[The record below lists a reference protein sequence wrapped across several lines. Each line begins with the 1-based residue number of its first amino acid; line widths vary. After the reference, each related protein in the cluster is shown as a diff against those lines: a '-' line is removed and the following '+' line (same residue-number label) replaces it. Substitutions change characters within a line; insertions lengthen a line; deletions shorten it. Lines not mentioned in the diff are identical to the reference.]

1 MSFCYINGFYKNN
14 IDAQISV
21 EDRGFN
27 FSDGVYEVISF
38 RSGKLLNFDKH
49 LDRLSKSLMDLQI
62 SKPFRNPN
70 SLKIIIYHL
79 LKLND
84 VNDGFLYLQITRG
97 TAKRNHLFPGNIKP
111 NIVIFTF
118 SKGSLDKIKKG
129 VNVGLTKDQRWKR
142 CDIKSISLLAN
153 VLDKQKGHES
163 GFF

>member
-79 LKLND
+79 L
-84 VNDGFLYLQITRG
+84 
-97 TAKRNHLFPGNIKP
+97 
-111 NIVIFTF
+111 
-118 SKGSLDKIKKG
+118 
-129 VNVGLTKDQRWKR
+129 
-142 CDIKSISLLAN
+142 
-153 VLDKQKGHES
+153 
-163 GFF
+163 